1 MQRSSPQPK
10 SAGWQLSSVRAP
22 VNQLHRRTL
31 VCMIKRP
38 TFATFALC
46 LLVSASGLAPAS
58 GRRLASAPASLAAQ
72 ERATFDAEVTKIP
85 KDIAKRMRGSSW
97 HEGCPVPM
105 KRLRLIRLNYWGF
118 DREVHDGKLV
128 VNKRQAHN
136 MVEVFGKLFK
146 KRFPIKR
153 MKLVDAY
160 GADDNRSMNHN
171 NTSAFNCR
179 NVAGTDRWSEHVYGR
194 AIDINPV
201 QNPYVRSD
209 GSVSPEKGARYA
221 DRSQDA
227 RGMIHAGG
235 AAIGA
240 RLRTTSTSRLPVTRT
255 RLHGA
260 RRADLR

>member
-1 MQRSSPQPK
+1 
-10 SAGWQLSSVRAP
+10 
-22 VNQLHRRTL
+22 
-31 VCMIKRP
+31 MIKRS
-38 TFATFALC
+38 TFAAIALC
-46 LLVSASGLAPAS
+46 LLVSAGGLAPAS
-58 GRRLASAPASLAAQ
+58 GRDLASGPASSSAQ

-85 KDIAKRMRGSSW
+85 KDIAKRMRGVSW

-105 KRLRLIRLNYWGF
+105 KHLRLIRLNYWGF
-118 DREVHDGKLV
+118 DHEVHDGKLV

-179 NVAGTDRWSEHVYGR
+179 NVAGTDHWSEHAYGR

-209 GSVSPEKGARYA
+209 GSASPEKGARYA

-227 RGMIHAGG
+227 RGMIHDGG
-235 AAIGA
+235 G
-240 RLRTTSTSRLPVTRT
+240 VV
-255 RLHGA
+255 
-260 RRADLR
+260 RAFSKVGWGWGGYWSSAQDYQHFSATGH

>member
-1 MQRSSPQPK
+1 
-10 SAGWQLSSVRAP
+10 
-22 VNQLHRRTL
+22 
-31 VCMIKRP
+31 MIKRSS
-38 TFATFALC
+38 FVGFALC
-46 LLVSASGLAPAS
+46 VLASASGLAPAS
-58 GRRLASAPASLAAQ
+58 GHDAANAPASSAAE

-85 KDIAKRMRGSSW
+85 KDIATRMRGSSW

-105 KRLRLIRLNYWGF
+105 KHLRLIRLNYWGF

-146 KRFPIKR
+146 KRFPIRR

-179 NVAGTDRWSEHVYGR
+179 NVAGTDHWSEHAYGR

-201 QNPYVRSD
+201 QNPFVRSD
-209 GSVSPEKGARYA
+209 GSVSPEKGERYA
-221 DRSQDA
+221 DRSQDS
-227 RGMIHAGG
+227 RGMINDGG
-235 AAIGA
+235 G
-240 RLRTTSTSRLPVTRT
+240 VV
-255 RLHGA
+255 
-260 RRADLR
+260 RAFSKVGWSWGGYWSSAQDYQHFSATGH